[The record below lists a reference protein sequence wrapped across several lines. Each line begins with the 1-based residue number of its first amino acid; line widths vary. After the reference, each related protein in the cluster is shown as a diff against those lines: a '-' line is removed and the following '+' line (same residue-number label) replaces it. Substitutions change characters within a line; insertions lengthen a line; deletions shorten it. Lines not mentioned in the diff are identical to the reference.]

1 MAGRLSGRVALITGA
16 ARGQGATEAELFAQE
31 GAKVILTDVLDAVG
45 DAWAAALVEAGLEA
59 AYRPLDVA
67 VRSDWEE
74 VVAFAEAEFGFVDLL
89 VNNAGIVSF
98 ASVTDTSDEE
108 WQRAIGVNQTGVF
121 YGMRAVVPSMRRAG
135 GGSIVNVSS
144 VFALTGVPGYFA
156 YQASKGAVVQMTRA
170 ASVDLATDGIRVNCV
185 CPGLIFTDMTKSE
198 PEAMV
203 EENIRM
209 TPLQRGAEPIEVAR
223 TVLFLASEEASYIT
237 GAVVPVDGGYT
248 AQ

>member
-1 MAGRLSGRVALITGA
+1 VAGRLSGRVALITGA

-31 GAKVILTDVLDAVG
+31 GAKVILTDVLDAAG
-45 DAWAAALVEAGLEA
+45 GAWAAALVEAGLEA
-59 AYRPLDVA
+59 AYRPLDVT

-121 YGMRAVVPSMRRAG
+121 HGMRAVVPSMRRAG

-144 VFALTGVPGYFA
+144 VFGLTGVPGYFA

>member
-144 VFALTGVPGYFA
+144 VFGLTGVPGYFA

>member
-1 MAGRLSGRVALITGA
+1 LITGA

-144 VFALTGVPGYFA
+144 VFGLTGVPGYFA